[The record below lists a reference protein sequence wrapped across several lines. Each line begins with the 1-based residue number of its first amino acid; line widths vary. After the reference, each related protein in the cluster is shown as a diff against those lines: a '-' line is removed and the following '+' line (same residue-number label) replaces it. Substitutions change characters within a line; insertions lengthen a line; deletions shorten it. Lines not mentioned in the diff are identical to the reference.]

1 MKPLILISND
11 DGVNAKGLRRLSEIA
26 LEFGDVV
33 VMSTERNASG
43 QSHSITTTRPLR
55 AYEVRKAEG
64 LNVYCCDGTPAD
76 CIKLATEH
84 FCPRKPDLVL
94 CGINHGS
101 NSSINVHYSGTLGA
115 VLEASLLGITA
126 IGFSLLSHNPEADFE
141 PGIPFIRHIIGEV
154 LQHGLPKGTTLNVN
168 IPRTEAGG
176 IQGIRICHEARSSWS
191 DSFEKRID
199 PKGQPYW
206 WLTGKFVCDNP
217 PESSDEWALSHNYIS
232 VVPVRIDMTEYNAI
246 DQLQNLT
253 QI

>member
-11 DGVNAKGLRRLSEIA
+11 DGVNAKGLRRLSEVA
-26 LEFGDVV
+26 LEFGNVV

-43 QSHSITTTRPLR
+43 QSHSITTTHPLR

-168 IPRTEAGG
+168 IPRTEAGD

-232 VVPVRIDMTEYNAI
+232 VVPVRIDMTDYNAI

>member
-11 DGVNAKGLRRLSEIA
+11 DGVNAKGLRRLSEVA
-26 LEFGDVV
+26 LEFGDVI

-55 AYEVRKAEG
+55 AHEVRKADG
-64 LNVYCCDGTPAD
+64 LSVYCCDGTPAD

-84 FCPRKPDLVL
+84 FCPRQPDLVL

-115 VLEASLLGITA
+115 VLEAALLGFPA
-126 IGFSLLSHNPEADFE
+126 IGFSLLSHSPEADFE
-141 PGIPFIRHIIGEV
+141 PGIPYIRHIIDEV
-154 LQHGLPKGTTLNVN
+154 LQHGLPEDTSLNVN
-168 IPRTEAGG
+168 IPRTEIDG
-176 IQGIRICHEARSSWS
+176 INGVKICHEARSCWT

-199 PKGQPYW
+199 PRGVPYW

-217 PESSDEWALSHNYIS
+217 PETSDEWALAHNYIS
-232 VVPVRIDMTEYNAI
+232 VVPIHINMTNYTAI
-246 DQLQNLT
+246 NQLQNLT
-253 QI
+253 L